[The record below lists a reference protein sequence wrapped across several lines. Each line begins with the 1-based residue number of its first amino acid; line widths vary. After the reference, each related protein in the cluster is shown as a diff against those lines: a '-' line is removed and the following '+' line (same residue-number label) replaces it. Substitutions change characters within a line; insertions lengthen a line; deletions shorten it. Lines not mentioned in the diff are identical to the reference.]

1 LKYFAPFFDDDF
13 EFLVC
18 DWIDPIQYCAVTD
31 LNDPTNCLACEEH
44 YFFNKT
50 SRQCELCT
58 NSIRGC
64 SVCNNE
70 GLYCHECFEG
80 YAYDFFE
87 NTCYEHNCMD
97 GYLIN
102 HFELYDECTRCDNNY
117 YLHEP
122 SGRCYKTCSEISN
135 EYTAA
140 PVGWNKKIC
149 VKICPT
155 GYVPITN

>member
-1 LKYFAPFFDDDF
+1 
-13 EFLVC
+13 
-18 DWIDPIQYCAVTD
+18 
-31 LNDPTNCLACEEH
+31 
-44 YFFNKT
+44 
-50 SRQCELCT
+50 
-58 NSIRGC
+58 
-64 SVCNNE
+64 
-70 GLYCHECFEG
+70 
-80 YAYDFFE
+80 
-87 NTCYEHNCMD
+87 MD